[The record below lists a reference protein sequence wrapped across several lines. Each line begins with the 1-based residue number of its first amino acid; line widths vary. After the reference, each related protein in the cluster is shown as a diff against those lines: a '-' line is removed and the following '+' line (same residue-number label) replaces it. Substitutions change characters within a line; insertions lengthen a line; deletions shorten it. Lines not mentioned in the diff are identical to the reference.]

1 MLAGQQ
7 RVEVGDAID
16 AKDDRLAVDHKLLDA
31 VLQGGLGDP
40 GISPRPVIAAARDQ
54 PHPIAVALDADAE
67 AVMLDFGESDIR
79 QHQAGT
85 TPFSPLSVRGK
96 GPTLP
101 RGAAGGTWGVLV
113 LNSHVCGD
121 SLTALHLG
129 TRGV

>member
-1 MLAGQQ
+1 MLNAFS
-7 RVEVGDAID
+7 R
-16 AKDDRLAVDHKLLDA
+16 DA
-31 VLQGGLGDP
+31 VFRDSLSDP
-40 GISPRPVIAAARDQ
+40 GITLRQVVATARDQ

-101 RGAAGGTWGVLV
+101 RGAAG
-113 LNSHVCGD
+113 
-121 SLTALHLG
+121 A
-129 TRGV
+129 RGVSSF